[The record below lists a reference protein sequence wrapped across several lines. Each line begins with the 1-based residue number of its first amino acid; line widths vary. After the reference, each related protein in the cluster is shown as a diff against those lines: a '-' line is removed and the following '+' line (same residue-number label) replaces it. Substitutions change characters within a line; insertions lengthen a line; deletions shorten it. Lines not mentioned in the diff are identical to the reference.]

1 MKIGAALIGTL
12 LISLGSNAQ
21 NWDYNE
27 DVDSSKI
34 THTVNYINTKKV
46 DDLLIKKR
54 RNKQYSEKM
63 TIFRVQIYSGS
74 RQGSN
79 EALRKFKNK
88 FPDIPVETSY
98 EQPYFKTKVAACR
111 SKLEGHKVLLKVKKA
126 FRDAFILEEK
136 VSLEKL

>member
-1 MKIGAALIGTL
+1 MKTRIILTGTFIL
-12 LISLGSNAQ
+12 CLNLNAQ
-21 NWDYNE
+21 EWDYNE
-27 DVDSSKI
+27 STDSSKVSY
-34 THTVNYINTKKV
+34 TVNYINTKKV
-46 DDLLIKKR
+46 DDLLVKKR
-54 RNKQYSEKM
+54 RIEQTSKKV

-88 FPDIPVETSY
+88 FPDILVETSY

-111 SKLEGHKVLLKVKKA
+111 SKLEGHKVLLKVKKV
-126 FRDAFILEEK
+126 FRDAFIFEEK

>member
-1 MKIGAALIGTL
+1 MKIGAVLIGTL
-12 LISLGSNAQ
+12 LISFGSKAQ

-27 DVDSSKI
+27 DVDSSKV
-34 THTVNYINTKKV
+34 TYTVNYINTKKV

-54 RNKQYSEKM
+54 RIEQASKKV

-79 EALRKFKNK
+79 EALREFKNK
-88 FPDIPVETSY
+88 FPGIPVETSY

-111 SKLEGHKVLLKVKKA
+111 SKLEGHKILLKVKKV
-126 FRDAFILEEK
+126 FRDAFIFEEK